1 MPHRPSLGILSV
13 AVIGA
18 AILIGLTRAP
28 AQAGSPGH
36 FAPAVPNILDFFVPD
51 PGVYY
56 LQYTPYYN
64 TQAYRD
70 SGGNS
75 VNSIT
80 IHPKGGPGVTVN
92 VSADVHV
99 ITLAPLFAWVT
110 PWKILGAR
118 YAAFINPTISN
129 TNLSAAIQG
138 QELGI
143 NASVDQSN
151 YAWGD
156 MFIQPIWLGWSLKHW
171 DLMFGEG
178 FYAPVGK
185 YSTTKVTVGATT
197 VTVPSTS
204 NVGLGYWTNQMQA
217 GAAWYPFDNKGT
229 SLSAVLTWELN
240 SKQQDIDIVPGQ
252 HLVLNW
258 GALQYL
264 PVTKDQSRLISAGLT
279 GYGNWQV
286 TQDTGSESGNTKSQI
301 QAIGG
306 QVGFVIVP
314 ANFQI
319 NVRYLH
325 EYTGRSSFVGDWVNV
340 SFAIKAF

>member
-1 MPHRPSLGILSV
+1 MPQRPSLGIIGV
-13 AVIGA
+13 MVIAAAV
-18 AILIGLTRAP
+18 LIVSAGTP
-28 AQAGSPGH
+28 AQAGGPGH

-51 PGVYY
+51 PGVYF

-70 SGGNS
+70 SGGSS
-75 VNSIT
+75 VNT
-80 IHPKGGPGVTVN
+80 IVINPGPGPGVPVSI
-92 VSADVHV
+92 SADVHA
-99 ITLAPLFAWVT
+99 ITLAPALAWVT
-110 PWKILGAR
+110 PWKILGAK
-118 YAAFINPTISN
+118 YGAYIMPTVSN
-129 TNLSAAIQG
+129 TNISAAIEG

-143 NASVDQSN
+143 QSSIDQSN

-156 MFIQPIWLGWSLKHW
+156 LYIQPIWLGWSLKHW
-171 DLMFGEG
+171 DLEFGEG

-185 YSTTKVTVGATT
+185 YNTTNVTVGPTT

-217 GAAWYPFDNKGT
+217 GAAWYPLDNKGT
-229 SLSAVLTWELN
+229 VLSAVLTWELN

-264 PVTKDQSRLISAGLT
+264 PVTKDQSRLIGVGVT

-286 TQDTGSESGNTKSQI
+286 TQDTGSASGNTKSQV
-301 QAIGG
+301 QAVGVQG
-306 QVGFVIVP
+306 GFVIAP

-319 NVRYLH
+319 NIRYLH